1 MGDKNNK
8 QAEWQVF
15 IANGDPETAVK
26 RSVSSTDTNRE
37 TDTKETSTETNAF
50 AILHKSE

>member
-8 QAEWQVF
+8 HAEWQVS

-26 RSVSSTDTNRE
+26 RIVSSTDTNRE
-37 TDTKETSTETNAF
+37 TDTKETPNETNAF
-50 AILHKSE
+50 AILHRSE